1 MGGRGITFCDCLET
15 APHCDSRCLF
25 LHKVYYHFEGRQIW
39 NGEFLA
45 PFEGRLSVQFDLKE
59 IMAVL
64 FVNQQKY
71 FEVINSPCYHN
82 KELAS
87 PEQTATGKDVSNPF
101 MAVMTCQMS
110 YSSSTSYDSCSKSGK
125 WFQSSMD
132 LTLSGPRLDADF
144 YNAVKGRLVLSLKER
159 IRASCASSIGVVSS
173 SLLLVDQE
181 VEMIYC
187 FKFMNKRW
195 SAEDSHKMIEGD
207 VKKSGNSLGKLLVA
221 YGFVIRLVIT

>member
-1 MGGRGITFCDCLET
+1 MGGRRITFCDCLET

-87 PEQTATGKDVSNPF
+87 PEQMATVLHGSSPF
-101 MAVMTCQMS
+101 LGANGL
-110 YSSSTSYDSCSKSGK
+110 TSPRVNGYLVKAHQTHSCSCG
-125 WFQSSMD
+125 
-132 LTLSGPRLDADF
+132 G
-144 YNAVKGRLVLSLKER
+144 
-159 IRASCASSIGVVSS
+159 
-173 SLLLVDQE
+173 
-181 VEMIYC
+181 
-187 FKFMNKRW
+187 
-195 SAEDSHKMIEGD
+195 
-207 VKKSGNSLGKLLVA
+207 LVA
-221 YGFVIRLVIT
+221 VQD